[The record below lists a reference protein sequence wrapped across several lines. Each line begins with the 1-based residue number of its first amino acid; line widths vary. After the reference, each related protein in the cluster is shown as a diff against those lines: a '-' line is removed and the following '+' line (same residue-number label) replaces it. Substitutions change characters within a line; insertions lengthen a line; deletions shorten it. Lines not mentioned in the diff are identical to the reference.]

1 MNLQKH
7 ISLTKEVM
15 NAPNL
20 AGRFGEEDLGAL
32 SSLVWSGFDK
42 DKQSRARWE
51 ARMDAATN
59 LAMQYTKEKTF
70 PWPGASNIAFP
81 LVTIAALQYHSRAY
95 PALVPSKNIVRCRVN
110 GPDPQGEEAARA
122 TRIGEHLSYQLMEES
137 MSWEEDMDRALL
149 IKAIMGCVFKKTYRN
164 GSERRNASD
173 LVMAQDL
180 VFDYY
185 ASDVETCRRKTH
197 IIPMYRNEVHEAVMA
212 GTFLDIRE
220 EPWYQTPA
228 TPKHD
233 VMDANR
239 DNRLGNSPP
248 QADEATPFTFLEQHL
263 WVDLDGDGYEEPW
276 IITIEY
282 HSKKVVR
289 IVAGWDKWTDV
300 ELNGANQVMKITR
313 TEYFT
318 RYMLIPSPDGGA
330 LGLGFGILLGPLNS
344 AVDSI
349 VNQLV
354 DAGTMANTAGGFL
367 ARGAKIRGGSMTFSP
382 LEWKRVDS
390 TGDDLKKSIFPLPVR
405 EPSNVLFQLLSLL
418 IDYTNRISGSTDMLA
433 GMNPGQNT
441 AAYTTDQMVEQGM
454 QIYSAI
460 FKRAWRSMRSEFQ
473 KLARLNSIHMGTGN
487 VTYAEGKLVKPS
499 DYSSDLTLITP
510 VADPNVMSK
519 QQRMQRAV
527 QLKQA
532 AATTPGYNVV
542 EVEKRYLMALDV
554 DNIDLIYPGPE
565 KTGPIKNPKIQVEEL
580 RLQGKQMQM
589 QADMQKFAA
598 DLMEQRRLNSAK
610 IMQLEA
616 QAAKLMAEA
625 QGAEAG
631 HQLAAFEAAIG
642 AMKTHDEMLRS
653 RIELMLQGMKLDN
666 DAAKATSSQ

>member
-1 MNLQKH
+1 MNLQRH
-7 ISLTKEVM
+7 ISLTKEVTT
-15 NAPNL
+15 APNL
-20 AGRFGEEDLGAL
+20 VNKFGPEDLGSI
-32 SSLVWSGFDK
+32 SSLVWAGYEK
-42 DKQSRARWE
+42 DKFSRARWE

-59 LAMQYTKEKTF
+59 LAMQYTKDKTF

-110 GPDPQGEEAARA
+110 GADPDGQEAAKA
-122 TRIGEHLSYQLMEES
+122 ARIGEHMSWQLMEES
-137 MSWEEDMDRALL
+137 MSWEEDTDRALL
-149 IKAIMGCVFKKTYRN
+149 IKAIVGCVFKKTYRD
-164 GSERRNASD
+164 GARRSNASD
-173 LVMAQDL
+173 IVMAQDL

-185 ASDVETCRRKTH
+185 ASDVESCRRKTH
-197 IIPMYRNEVHEAVMA
+197 IISMYRNEVHEAIMA
-212 GTFLDIRE
+212 GTFFDVRE
-220 EPWYQTPA
+220 EPWYQSPA
-228 TPKHD
+228 QPKHD
-233 VMDANR
+233 TTDTNR
-239 DNRLGNSPP
+239 DNRLGISPT

-263 WVDLDGDGYEEPW
+263 WMDLDGDGYEEPW
-276 IITIEY
+276 IVTVE
-282 HSKKVVR
+282 HGSKKVVR
-289 IVAGWDKWTDV
+289 IVAGWDKWDDV
-300 ELNGANQVMKITR
+300 QLNAAGEVMRITA

-318 RYMLIPSPDGGA
+318 RYLLIPSPDGGA

-390 TGDDLKKSIFPLPVR
+390 TADDLKKSIFPLPVR

-473 KLARLNSIHMGTGN
+473 KIARLNSIHMGTGN
-487 VTYAEGKLVKPS
+487 LTYAEGKMVKPS
-499 DYSSDLTLITP
+499 DYSGDLTLITP

-519 QQRMQRAV
+519 QQRLQRAV

-532 AATTPGYNVV
+532 AASTPGYNVI
-542 EVEKRYLMALDV
+542 EVEKRYLAALDV

-565 KTGPIKNPKIQVEEL
+565 KTGPLKNPKIQVEEL

-589 QADMQKFAA
+589 QADMQKFVA

-625 QGAEAG
+625 QGTEAG
-631 HQLAAFEAAIG
+631 HQLAAFDASIG
-642 AMKTHDEMLRS
+642 ALKTHDEMLRS
-653 RIELMLQGMKLDN
+653 RIELMLQGMKLDHERQ
-666 DAAKATSSQ
+666 ASQNQ